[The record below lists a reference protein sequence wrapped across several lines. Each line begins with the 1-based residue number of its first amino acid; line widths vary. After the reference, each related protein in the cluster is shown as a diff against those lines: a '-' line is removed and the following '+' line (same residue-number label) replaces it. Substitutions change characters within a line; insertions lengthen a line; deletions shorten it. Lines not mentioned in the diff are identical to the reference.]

1 MDITRIK
8 KLAGLNEANQI
19 EDPDE
24 EDRRD
29 DERRAREAKVT
40 RAIGIAFKRIGSPVA
55 RIIYFEDER
64 EAVVYL
70 DEFEIDLDTLIKL
83 KESGLAQR
91 YEIHAGKDFELRIEF
106 VAAAE
111 LDNVVLPPP
120 PQRR

>member
-1 MDITRIK
+1 MDIARIK
-8 KLAGLNEANQI
+8 KLAGLNEAYQV

-40 RAIGIAFKRIGSPVA
+40 RAIGIAFKRIGLPVA
-55 RIIYFEDER
+55 KIIYFEDSDR

-70 DEFEIDLDTLIKL
+70 DDFEIDLDILIKL

-106 VAAAE
+106 HVVPE
-111 LDNVVLPPP
+111 LDNVVL
-120 PQRR
+120 R